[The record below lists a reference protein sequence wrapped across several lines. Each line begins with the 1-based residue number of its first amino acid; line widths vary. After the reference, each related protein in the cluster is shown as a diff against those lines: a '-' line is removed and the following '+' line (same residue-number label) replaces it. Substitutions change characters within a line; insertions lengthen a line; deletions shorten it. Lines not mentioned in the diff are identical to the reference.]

1 MVAAAGADEL
11 EQAGVTA
18 VETSVGDAGR
28 LAPHERRPAVAGL
41 TCGRECHGTGRDAQP
56 RVMLMVRTRRGDGG
70 RADSRSGI
78 CRDVGGAGTAH
89 TTHRQAVVPA
99 AAGIQSSGVRCC
111 QRLLR
116 LTEAMRLASP
126 SASFRAIGGLLLVW

>member
-11 EQAGVTA
+11 EQAGVAA
-18 VETSVGDAGR
+18 VEASVGDADR
-28 LAPHERRPAVAGL
+28 LAPHERRPTVAGL
-41 TCGRECHGTGRDAQP
+41 TCRRECHGAGRDAQP
-56 RVMLMVRTRRGDGG
+56 RVMLMVRMRRGDGG

-78 CRDVGGAGTAH
+78 CRDVRCARTAH

-99 AAGIQSSGVRCC
+99 AAGVESSGVRCC

-116 LTEAMRLASP
+116 LTEAMPFASP
-126 SASFRAIGGLLLVW
+126 SVSFRAFGGLLLVW